1 MKRARWN
8 FKHSP
13 VRHWSPSPSRVLTTT
28 TTTTST
34 TTTIPSPTT
43 LHLLLSDVLHSF
55 TFFTSFDGKTHSQI
69 EQESENKCWGHCQK
83 KGKRFL
89 LPCIPFS
96 VKRKER
102 KRKEEVFTQQIKPRK
117 KEWNKNQV
125 SRSSVESKSAIG
137 RVKFRVKKSKRM
149 KWKGNPCR
157 IGRAKTALCTVY
169 NT

>member
-13 VRHWSPSPSRVLTTT
+13 VRRWSPSPSRVLTTTT

-137 RVKFRVKKSKRM
+137 RVKFRVKKSKRKNEM
-149 KWKGNPCR
+149 KRKSLPYR
-157 IGRAKTALCTVY
+157 KSEDSTVHCL
-169 NT
+169 